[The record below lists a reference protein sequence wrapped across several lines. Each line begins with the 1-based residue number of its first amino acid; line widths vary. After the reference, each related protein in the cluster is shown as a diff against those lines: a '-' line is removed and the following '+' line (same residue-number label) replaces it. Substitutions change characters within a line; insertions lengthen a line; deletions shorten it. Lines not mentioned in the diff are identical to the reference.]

1 MGLAGTSPFPRLEY
15 LELDLLDRPLGLTA
29 DVIRYLATDSLRR
42 ITVRH
47 VIYHRYNFDEGRVL
61 DLVATKFRQIKLDS
75 LLSEGVLRRL
85 ERLLWNCSHVGVR
98 QFVALGDHIR
108 AMVPNATRRGVFVVE
123 GQNYQSNESPR
134 KLMLFFTMQ
143 NLSMAGL
150 VRYYSASRPQ
160 SRSTTVIAHSPV
172 PGISS
177 AALDCSVPEVPAS
190 IFSCKFDAPRID
202 LKLSY
207 VPLAPLS
214 RGMM

>member
-1 MGLAGTSPFPRLEY
+1 MFIPLDLSLPIWGAHVTTLTVVANRYEAQGVIVNISGTSPFPRLEY

-75 LLSEGVLRRL
+75 LLSEGALRRL

-123 GQNYQSNESPR
+123 ES
-134 KLMLFFTMQ
+134 
-143 NLSMAGL
+143 
-150 VRYYSASRPQ
+150 
-160 SRSTTVIAHSPV
+160 
-172 PGISS
+172 
-177 AALDCSVPEVPAS
+177 
-190 IFSCKFDAPRID
+190 
-202 LKLSY
+202 
-207 VPLAPLS
+207 
-214 RGMM
+214 